1 MLLIECPWCGPRD
14 EHEFHCGGQS
24 HIQRPGP
31 AESVSDAQWA
41 GYLFDRLNPRGAH
54 AERWVHQYG
63 CGRWFNMVRDT
74 TTHQILAIYQMHE
87 PCPVPSDKGAGL

>member
-14 EHEFHCGGQS
+14 EQEYECGGQS

-31 AESVSDAQWA
+31 AEDVSDAQWA
-41 GYLFDRLNPRGAH
+41 GYLYYRLNPRGGH
-54 AERWVHQYG
+54 AERWVHRYG

-74 TTHQILAIYQMHE
+74 TTHQILAVYRMDE
-87 PCPVPSDKGAGL
+87 PRPALPGREDGR